1 MQKPT
6 ILKREIVA
14 DGNVFSI
21 ERLYLR
27 FSNGNERIFE
37 RLVSL
42 TRGAV
47 LIVPLVDND
56 NILLVREYAAGVDRY
71 ELGFPKGLIDSNE
84 DPLQAANR
92 ELMEEVGYG
101 AKELL
106 ALKSMTAA
114 PGYWGSS
121 VTIVLAK
128 DLYPA
133 KLPGDEPE
141 ELEVVPWRLSNY
153 HELIAREDFTES
165 RSIAALLL
173 VKDMCMREKDV

>member
-1 MQKPT
+1 
-6 ILKREIVA
+6 
-14 DGNVFSI
+14 
-21 ERLYLR
+21 
-27 FSNGNERIFE
+27 
-37 RLVSL
+37 
-42 TRGAV
+42 
-47 LIVPLVDND
+47 
-56 NILLVREYAAGVDRY
+56 
-71 ELGFPKGLIDSNE
+71 
-84 DPLQAANR
+84 
-92 ELMEEVGYG
+92 MEEVGYG

-121 VTIVLAK
+121 VTVVLAK

-165 RSIAALLL
+165 RSIALC
-173 VKDMCMREKDV
+173 DMCIGERCMMCMRDRDLYR